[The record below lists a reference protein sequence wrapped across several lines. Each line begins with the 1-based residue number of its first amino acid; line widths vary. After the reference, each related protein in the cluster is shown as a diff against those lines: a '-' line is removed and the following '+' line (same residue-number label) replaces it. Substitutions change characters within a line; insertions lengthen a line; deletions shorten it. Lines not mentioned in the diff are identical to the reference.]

1 MALAA
6 HDAQDRAEQLTLL
19 TKRLAELIERETQLF
34 RARRPLEAA
43 PFRDEKA
50 KLANIYRQET
60 ARIARELISDA
71 KLAND
76 GVTLRLP
83 PSSLALEAG
92 DIMRLEGSVYRIE
105 RVEDGLWR
113 ELELRRCLTDAA
125 PIVVGGAG
133 AAASDT
139 SAPKISESCSASVD
153 ASAWR
158 TLMTV
163 SSSL

>member
-60 ARIARELISDA
+60 ARIAREPALIADA
-71 KLAND
+71 TPAARAALAEE
-76 GVTLRLP
+76 TTRFR
-83 PSSLALEAG
+83 SALEEHGSA
-92 DIMRLEGSVYRIE
+92 IAALQELSEGLVKSIADYVAEARS
-105 RVEDGLWR
+105 G
-113 ELELRRCLTDAA
+113 DAA
-125 PIVVGGAG
+125 YGPAATRTNTAGAG
-133 AAASDT
+133 
-139 SAPKISESCSASVD
+139 SAITLD
-153 ASAWR
+153 R
-158 TLMTV
+158 TA
-163 SSSL
+163 